1 MWADDGIFRQQS
13 EGHGRQKKTQ
23 KKTKQKPGNS
33 HSAFL
38 FPVKQTG
45 QTTRPSR
52 LRRHVSAASQSQV
65 IALEF
70 FLFAFVENFTI
81 SRKSK
86 FQIPNKADM
95 NEWETGLFQ
104 GSPVEDL
111 VREVLARPLERTS
124 HDALH
129 PLAHLLSDQLL
140 EIQPV
145 PSLLLISN
153 ALGFFLFVCLFK

>member
-1 MWADDGIFRQQS
+1 MLRNIV
-13 EGHGRQKKTQ
+13 QKRT
-23 KKTKQKPGNS
+23 
-33 HSAFL
+33 
-38 FPVKQTG
+38 
-45 QTTRPSR
+45 
-52 LRRHVSAASQSQV
+52 ASQSQV

-145 PSLLLISN
+145 PPLLLISN